1 MSPINLRV
9 PPNMSKNLY
18 EIKKKSFTKTR
29 NDSGRYSVSLRIPN
43 KSIMSLSELGSLIG
57 TESVTPISSAR

>member
-9 PPNMSKNLY
+9 PSNMSKNIY
-18 EIKKKSFTKTR
+18 EIKKKSFLRTR

-43 KSIMSLSELGSLIG
+43 KSIMNLSELGSLIG
-57 TESVTPISSAR
+57 TESVTPINSAH